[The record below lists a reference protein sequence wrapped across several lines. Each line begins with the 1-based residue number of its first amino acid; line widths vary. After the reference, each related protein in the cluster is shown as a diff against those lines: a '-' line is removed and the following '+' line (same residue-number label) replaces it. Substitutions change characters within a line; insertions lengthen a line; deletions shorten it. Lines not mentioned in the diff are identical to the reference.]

1 MNGAAD
7 GYSNGYPDGD
17 AAPSGGRYDGG
28 ANGGYASGGAY
39 DSGYAGGGGAYD
51 GAANGGYA
59 DGGGRY
65 DGGPSGAWDAR
76 ERPLDGGHVGPSS
89 WGGTHRPAGEPG
101 GYGPQANGV
110 GDAAPDHNGR
120 FGPGA
125 PNGMPA
131 PSGFPGGVPIN
142 INPGPWTAEP
152 ESPGELTDGRAAYDP
167 AGPRPGD
174 SGRFRGQPA
183 ALRPEDSG
191 RYVGQPAAL
200 RPEDSGPNV
209 GQPAGLRPED
219 TGRYSG
225 QPAGLRPEDGGRYA
239 GRPVG
244 LRPEDGRY
252 PGRPGGPMPGQP
264 VGLRS
269 DDGGQFGT
277 RLGGPRPEDSGR
289 FPFPGQ
295 VAESPSGS
303 QPQRRVRSDVPP
315 PRRTGRPDNAPGGP
329 QNPDA
334 FSPDGRQAAF
344 SEGAPTNV
352 GAPTGAWNGVDQ
364 PTAVGRP
371 PVDDA
376 YDEDVPGF
384 PGKHRRRAGE
394 SPDERPASSY
404 REQAAAAGHKG
415 RGGRRRRP
423 AFWKELPILIVVAL
437 LLTFL
442 IQTFVAKVYV
452 IPSGSMETT
461 LHGCTGCNND
471 RVLVDKV
478 TYRFSDPQPGDV
490 VVFRGPD
497 GWTSEFTADQPA
509 NVVVRA
515 LQGLGSL
522 IGLAPP
528 DEKDFIKRVIAIGG
542 QTVQCCDSR
551 NRVLVDG
558 KPLNEPYI
566 YFLPDAGAARQ
577 DTFGPVTIPAGELWM
592 MGDSRNNSADSRVP
606 GHGPVPIANVI
617 GRARLIV
624 LPFARFG
631 SIPSPNPQATVSALG
646 VGAGD
651 TGAPVGLGMVALLP
665 LIVLRRRERD
675 LGGFLPGSALNSAG
689 RGVHD
694 RSERG
699 S

>member
-1 MNGAAD
+1 
-7 GYSNGYPDGD
+7 
-17 AAPSGGRYDGG
+17 
-28 ANGGYASGGAY
+28 
-39 DSGYAGGGGAYD
+39 
-51 GAANGGYA
+51 
-59 DGGGRY
+59 
-65 DGGPSGAWDAR
+65 
-76 ERPLDGGHVGPSS
+76 V
-89 WGGTHRPAGEPG
+89 
-101 GYGPQANGV
+101 
-110 GDAAPDHNGR
+110 
-120 FGPGA
+120 
-125 PNGMPA
+125 
-131 PSGFPGGVPIN
+131 
-142 INPGPWTAEP
+142 
-152 ESPGELTDGRAAYDP
+152 
-167 AGPRPGD
+167 
-174 SGRFRGQPA
+174 
-183 ALRPEDSG
+183 
-191 RYVGQPAAL
+191 
-200 RPEDSGPNV
+200 
-209 GQPAGLRPED
+209 
-219 TGRYSG
+219 
-225 QPAGLRPEDGGRYA
+225 
-239 GRPVG
+239 
-244 LRPEDGRY
+244 
-252 PGRPGGPMPGQP
+252 
-264 VGLRS
+264 
-269 DDGGQFGT
+269 
-277 RLGGPRPEDSGR
+277 GPRPEDSGR
-289 FPFPGQ
+289 FPLPGQ
-295 VAESPSGS
+295 GAESPSGS
-303 QPQRRVRSDVPP
+303 HPQRRVRSDVPP
-315 PRRTGRPDNAPGGP
+315 PRRTARPGIAPGGQ
-329 QNPDA
+329 QNPEA
-334 FSPDGRQAAF
+334 FQQGGRQATAF
-344 SEGAPTNV
+344 SEGPPSNV
-352 GAPTGAWNGVDQ
+352 GGPSGAWNGVAGSVDQ
-364 PTAVGRP
+364 PTAVGQP
-371 PVDDA
+371 LADEA

-478 TYRFSDPQPGDV
+478 TYRFSDPQPGNV

-528 DEKDFIKRVIAIGG
+528 DEKDFIKRVIAVGG

-577 DTFGPVTIPAGELWM
+577 DTFGPVTVPAGELWM

-617 GRARLIV
+617 GRARMVV

-631 SIPSPNPQATVSALG
+631 SITSPDPQATVAAVG
-646 VGAGD
+646 MGAGD

-675 LGGFLPGSALNSAG
+675 LGGFLPRSVLSSPGLR
-689 RGVHD
+689 RGVQG